1 MSGERVHIDLGNSS
15 LILKHKIDQSKPSP
29 VKPNKNFLIFIRQN
43 LITRFSIN
51 YDFLSLSSCVVNAV
65 KARYPKKDDEAY
77 VGYQEK
83 SPIFTRK
90 RFKKIKKS

>member
-1 MSGERVHIDLGNSS
+1 M
-15 LILKHKIDQSKPSP
+15 
-29 VKPNKNFLIFIRQN
+29 KPNKYYLIFIRQN
-43 LITRFSIN
+43 LLTRFSIN
-51 YDFLSLSSCVVNAV
+51 EDFLSLSSCVVNAV
-65 KARYPKKDDEAY
+65 HARYPKKDDEAY